1 MALFYFFMDKDDQ
14 PSYTYVHDF
23 TPESWVFRASS
34 PGFYG
39 QQSNSKGQSY
49 ICAEC
54 VTEMSSDL
62 WKSPD
67 KYKNKIWEELNKM
80 GMIVKTEWQEA
91 YTLSTPV
98 SYSMFKVGYEQ
109 VLARISNK
117 LDEDYPNVLNLNI
130 NAYAKNGLIE
140 AISEKLEN
148 I

>member
-1 MALFYFFMDKDDQ
+1 
-14 PSYTYVHDF
+14 
-23 TPESWVFRASS
+23 
-34 PGFYG
+34 
-39 QQSNSKGQSY
+39 
-49 ICAEC
+49 
-54 VTEMSSDL
+54 
-62 WKSPD
+62 
-67 KYKNKIWEELNKM
+67 M